1 MLIAEQLM
9 LVSIEP
15 VKGVFESSRSH
26 LDVDTLAAA
35 AALLL
40 DLAEQKRLRFNAGYV
55 AIETNLPSSHAQL
68 TAASQALT
76 GHPMRID
83 AAIELLV
90 SRLSPI
96 GGALL
101 DSLFRRDVLHRV
113 RVSWLPGSGRR
124 YPLRS
129 LQARNE
135 VIAHVREAAE
145 AESPSLRGTGL
156 LMLVDLAG
164 RLATLL
170 DASHHE
176 AAMRRLDMLMGT
188 YGGDSADTRLLSA
201 MRRALLD

>member
-26 LDVDTLAAA
+26 LDIDTLAA

-55 AIETNLPSSHAQL
+55 AIETNMPASHAQL
-68 TAASQALT
+68 GAASQALA
-76 GHPMRID
+76 GHPMRVD

-96 GGALL
+96 ASDLL

-113 RVSWLPGSGRR
+113 RASWWPGAGRR

-145 AESPSLRGTGL
+145 AARPSLRGTGL

-164 RLATLL
+164 RLAALL

-176 AAMRRLDMLMGT
+176 AAVRRLDALMGR
-188 YGGDSADTRLLSA
+188 YGDDNADTRLLGA
-201 MRRALLD
+201 LRRTLLD